1 MKEMREDSKFK
12 LLADVRFRVVDD
24 DGVIIRQSE
33 GEVILVNELGGQI
46 LTLIQQQQSLT
57 DIVAALKARYSAEPT
72 EVMEDTRAF
81 LKEMLTSQVID
92 FTQK

>member
-12 LLADVRFRVVDD
+12 LLADVRFRVVDV

-33 GEVILVNELGGQI
+33 AEVILVNELGGQI
-46 LTLIQQQQSLT
+46 LTLIQQQHCLT
-57 DIVAALKARYSAEPT
+57 DIVAALKARYSAVPT

-92 FTQK
+92 FTQE